1 MTLLTFI
8 LSLALTFVC
17 ENYADCQNIRY
28 IEYIYEKCDIA
39 TSTDAASEDAFI
51 DYRITEKLTFIT
63 EDGGVEVRKTVYDFP
78 YLQDRYVHDW
88 QMAVELLAKERG
100 VEIKEF
106 NDNVASG
113 YILEEKLAA
122 YKDVYADGFVNDMDS
137 FDYLDER
144 ELREQTARYAVI
156 YVSFSLFYMSAKMIN
171 GCFKIFHKRRGRG
184 V

>member
-28 IEYIYEKCDIA
+28 IEYIYESCDIA
-39 TSTDAASEDAFI
+39 TSTDASADPFI
-51 DYRITEKLTFIT
+51 DYQVTEKLTFVD
-63 EDGGVEVRKTVYDFP
+63 EDGEIEVRETVYYFP

-88 QMAVELLAKERG
+88 KMAVNLLARERG
-100 VEIKEF
+100 VEIKEY
-106 NDNVASG
+106 NGNVAAG
-113 YILEEKLAA
+113 YISEEKLAA
-122 YKDVYADGFVNDMDS
+122 YMDIYVDGFVSDMDS